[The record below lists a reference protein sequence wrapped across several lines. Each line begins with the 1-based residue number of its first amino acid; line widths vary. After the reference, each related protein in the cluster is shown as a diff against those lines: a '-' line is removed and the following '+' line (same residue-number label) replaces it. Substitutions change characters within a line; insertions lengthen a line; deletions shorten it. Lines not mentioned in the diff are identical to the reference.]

1 MARIPGVVK
10 ERIMLLYESGMK
22 VSDISK
28 ETGVNYQTVYAQ
40 TKMVDELKEKGYNS
54 YTEYRNDLAKKKGY
68 NSYTE
73 YRNDLAKKQG
83 YNSYTEYRK
92 DLVKKQGYNS
102 RTEYE
107 KDLAEKRADNVKNK
121 TLALL
126 ITGRLSDM
134 GKSQKWLAEEIGVS
148 RQMIFNYCHGLNLP
162 SKEKAQEIANLL
174 GLSYRTIDD
183 LIVF

>member
-28 ETGVNYQTVYAQ
+28 ETGVDYNKVYRK
-40 TKMVDELKEKGYNS
+40 TRLLDFVKEKGYKS
-54 YTEYRNDLAKKKGY
+54 VKEYQKAYRADLAKRKSY
-68 NSYTE
+68 NSLTE
-73 YRNDLAKKQG
+73 YQEDLAKKQG
-83 YNSYTEYRK
+83 YNSYKEYRK
-92 DLVKKQGYNS
+92 DL
-102 RTEYE
+102 
-107 KDLAEKRADNVKNK
+107 AEKKADYPKK
-121 TLALL
+121 KALAIL
-126 ITGRLSDM
+126 IEGRLSDID
-134 GKSQKWLAEEIGVS
+134 KSKQWLAEEIGVS